1 MNLFEDD
8 NKNEAAPAQEPVSA
22 KPAEKPKPTVTP
34 AAKASKK
41 PLNISD
47 YAWIGGIAV
56 IAILLLVWLFGGS
69 DSDTAPATGNGRS
82 SLQRNVRAYSL
93 PLQGRILVT
102 SASRF
107 PGFCCSKRN
116 GWTR

>member
-34 AAKASKK
+34 AAKANKK
-41 PLNISD
+41 PLKISD

-56 IAILLLVWLFGGS
+56 IAILLLVWLFG
-69 DSDTAPATGNGRS
+69 APIVTLRLRPEWHDPVFRATSERTGCPC
-82 SLQRNVRAYSL
+82 RA
-93 PLQGRILVT
+93 
-102 SASRF
+102 
-107 PGFCCSKRN
+107 GF
-116 GWTR
+116 W